1 MMSKYSHMMAG
12 SLMFGTLLTGQWV
25 WAAPI
30 TFNTALPLS
39 DGEVLVREQVHYTKA
54 SDVLGGTERQLKLW
68 KSITALGYGVNEK
81 LAVFAVVP
89 LIDKDV
95 KFGGFSDSD
104 SGLADMKVFARYRLY
119 RKDGRG
125 QTTRIGA
132 FAGLNLPT
140 GKFGQTGDGSTDVWG
155 GLVMTHASTRWS
167 YDGQLKYTS
176 NGTHNGFTRGDSR
189 SANLALQYRI
199 NRPHKNVQMNGFLY
213 TVLEGEIVYAER
225 DRLGGVKNVNSGGT
239 TAFITPGVQYATK
252 RWIGE
257 AAVKIPVVKDLHG
270 TALQPGAT
278 IILSSRFNF

>member
-1 MMSKYSHMMAG
+1 MNLKHILMTASLLVAAG
-12 SLMFGTLLTGQWV
+12 GFGQGV
-25 WAAPI
+25 GAVPI

-39 DGEVLVREQVHYTKA
+39 DGEVIVREQVHYTKA
-54 SDVLGGTERQLKLW
+54 SDVVGGMDRQLKLW

-81 LAVFAVVP
+81 LAVFAAIP
-89 LIDKDV
+89 LIDKDM
-95 KFGGFSDSD
+95 KFGGDSDSD
-104 SGLADMKVFARYRLY
+104 SGLADMKIFARYRLY
-119 RKDGRG
+119 GKDGPG

-155 GLVMTHASTRWS
+155 GLVITHASTRWS
-167 YDGQLKYTS
+167 YDGQIKYTA
-176 NGTHNGFTRGDSR
+176 NGAHNGFARGDSR

-199 NRPHKNVQMNGFLY
+199 NRPHENVQMNGFLY

-225 DRLGGVKNVNSGGT
+225 DKMAGVKNLNSGGT
-239 TAFITPGVQYATK
+239 TAFIAPGLQYATK

-257 AAVKIPVVKDLHG
+257 AAVKIPVVRDLHG

-278 IILSSRFNF
+278 LILSSRFNF